1 MPVPAVSTI
10 ASILAGIGLLA
21 GLAIAVVVVVL
32 LNGIV
37 RPTRQIVSYAD
48 EILSSGVGIAKN
60 LDGIEQ
66 LGRTD
71 ELTGELPGL
80 TRGYLERLRAG

>member
-1 MPVPAVSTI
+1 VPVLANSTI
-10 ASILAGIGLLA
+10 ASILAGLGLLA
-21 GLAIAVVVVVL
+21 GLGIAVLVVGL
-32 LNGIV
+32 FNGIV
-37 RPTRQIVSYAD
+37 RPLRKISSYAD
-48 EILSSGVGIAKN
+48 DVLSSGVGIAKN